1 MFQRFLVVCQC
12 VARHAALFKRIGRRR
27 FIRPSVACLL
37 VLTMPVWSMAQAPLP
52 PPQNPA
58 PAAANPASQSPAVS
72 NPAPPN
78 PGVPA
83 VPLNPASA
91 NSQPIVTQPPPVH
104 GWRGIESAFEKPY
117 VEKRVAPV
125 DFNNTMRVR
134 DLIRAG
140 NLYLS
145 LSDALAL
152 AIQNNLDIELQR
164 YAIPIAETEVLRA
177 QGGGLLRTIL
187 YTLNETPTGIGGPNS
202 PLITT
207 AATQATPGTSVATNA
222 SELALLG
229 EPQVNYLT
237 QGTIALSNGSPIPLF
252 DPTLTAQYNFQHMNT
267 PETTSAFAQNG
278 DLEGTLQ
285 TANAGFNQ
293 GFSTGANV
301 SASFVNSRQDV
312 NSLSNSFNPVINSGL
327 ALNVTQP
334 LLRGF
339 GREVNRR
346 FIRIAANEEKITS
359 LLFRQQLI
367 MTVYG
372 VIRLY
377 TDLVSLAE
385 DVKVKQDTYQ
395 FAQTL
400 LQNTQD
406 EVNQGTQAPIELTR
420 ARAQVS
426 ATQQDLINSQGLL
439 DEQAAI
445 LKNVISRRGS
455 EDPEVRDARLIPT
468 DSLDIPASTP
478 DETRSVQDLL
488 QEAYRERPDLAQA
501 GLQTENVRIALEGSR
516 NELRPELDLVGTAQ
530 SNALAGAANGLNM
543 GVPASAYLGGYG
555 AALDQIFTVK
565 NPTVAIGL
573 QLTLPLRNRVAQ
585 ADATRDE
592 LQLRQTQIRERQLRN
607 QAQLEVEDALI
618 GMRRARASYEAAAQ
632 TRKLQEESLEAE
644 QIKFMEGA
652 STSFFV
658 IQYQSYVAQARST
671 ELAAKGAFLKA
682 RAAMQ
687 RALGSILD
695 DNGISFDAAKQPSR

>member
-1 MFQRFLVVCQC
+1 MFQRFPATRLCIERGC
-12 VARHAALFKRIGRRR
+12 VARGPVARLFLCLFALTLPGRIG
-27 FIRPSVACLL
+27 A
-37 VLTMPVWSMAQAPLP
+37 
-52 PPQNPA
+52 QNPSAPPDGGGSAAGA
-58 PAAANPASQSPAVS
+58 PAASAGTS
-72 NPAPPN
+72 NS
-78 PGVPA
+78 
-83 VPLNPASA
+83 VPLVTSPPALE
-91 NSQPIVTQPPPVH
+91 
-104 GWRGIESAFEKPY
+104 GWRGIANPFVIPY
-117 VEKRVAPV
+117 LARKVAPV
-125 DFNNTMRVR
+125 NFTNTTRVR
-134 DLIRAG
+134 DLMRAG

-145 LSDALAL
+145 LADALAL
-152 AIQNNLDIELQR
+152 SIENNLDIELQR
-164 YAIPIAETEVLRA
+164 YAFPMAESEVLRA
-177 QGGGLLRTIL
+177 QGGGLLRGIL

-202 PLITT
+202 PLVTT
-207 AATQATPGTSVATNA
+207 PASTVTPGTSVATNA
-222 SELALLG
+222 NELALLG
-229 EPQVNYLT
+229 EPQDNYSI
-237 QGTIALSNGSPIPLF
+237 QGTIPLSNGSQIPLY
-252 DPTLTAQYNFQHMNT
+252 DPVLTGQYNWQHFNT
-267 PETTSAFAQNG
+267 PQLSSAFAQNG
-278 DLEGTLQ
+278 DLAGSLQ
-285 TANAGFNQ
+285 TADAGFNQ
-293 GFSTGANV
+293 GFSTGTNLN
-301 SASFVNSRQDV
+301 ASFVNTRDSS
-312 NSLSNSFNPVINSGL
+312 NSLSNSFNPYLNSGL

-367 MTVYG
+367 ATVYG
-372 VIRLY
+372 VVRLY

-400 LQNTQD
+400 LQNTQE

-439 DEQAAI
+439 EEQEAI
-445 LKNVISRRGS
+445 LKNVITRLGS
-455 EDPEVRDARLIPT
+455 EDPDVRRARVIPT
-468 DSLDIPASTP
+468 DSLEIPAATEESRAI
-478 DETRSVQDLL
+478 EDLL
-488 QEAYRERPDLAQA
+488 GEAYRQRPDLAQA
-501 GLQTENVRIALEGSR
+501 GLQTENTRISLQGSR
-516 NELRPELDLVGTAQ
+516 NALRPELDVVGTAQ
-530 SNALAGAANGLNM
+530 SNALAGDPNALNM
-543 GVPASAYLGGYG
+543 GVPAGAYVGGYG
-555 AALDQIFTVK
+555 TALDQIFTGK

-585 ADATRDE
+585 ADAARDE

-618 GMRRARASYEAAAQ
+618 GMRRARASYEAATQ
-632 TRKLQEESLEAE
+632 TRQLQEESLEAE

-671 ELAAKGAFLKA
+671 ELAAKGAYLKA

-695 DNGISFDAAKQPSR
+695 DNGISFDAARRASR